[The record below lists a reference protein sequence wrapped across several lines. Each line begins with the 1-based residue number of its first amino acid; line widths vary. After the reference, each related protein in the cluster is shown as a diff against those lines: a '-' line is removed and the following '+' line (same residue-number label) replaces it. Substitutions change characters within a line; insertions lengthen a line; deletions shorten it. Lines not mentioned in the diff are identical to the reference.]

1 VTAQP
6 SPARTDGRTA
16 RSQRTRRAI
25 VDALLALTAEGDLKA
40 SPERIVARAGVSL
53 RTLWTSFKDLE
64 GLYAAASDRL
74 IQLQEEQHRPISP
87 DAPLPDRV
95 AAFCEQRGRMLEIVA
110 PAARAAALRL
120 PYSAQLRSNRA
131 VHTARARDEIRAVF
145 GAELAAVGGPADS
158 AAVGGR
164 EELERALLV
173 NTTWSAWSILR
184 DDLGLDVTAATAVMA
199 RTVTALLLVAP
210 PRSA

>member
-1 VTAQP
+1 VTDQP
-6 SPARTDGRTA
+6 SPVRVDGRTA
-16 RSQRTRRAI
+16 RSERTRRAI

-74 IQLQEEQHRPISP
+74 IQRQEAQHRPIP
-87 DAPLPDRV
+87 ADASLADRV

-110 PAARAAALRL
+110 PAARAAQLRL

-145 GAELAAVGGPADS
+145 GAELDAAGP
-158 AAVGGR
+158 GR

-173 NTTWSAWSILR
+173 NTTWPAWSMLR
-184 DDLGLDVTAATAVMA
+184 DDLGLDVTAATAVVT
-199 RTVTALLLVAP
+199 RTLTALLLPPPPPAR
-210 PRSA
+210 PRSP